1 MIRNC
6 SLGIFGIL
14 LFVLGWYTLSLNYT
28 SNQLPSPIDTYLAVA
43 EIYEDGTL
51 VEHIAASMHRFVV
64 GYSVG
69 AVLGIILGLIAGRYL
84 TVFSLF
90 DSLVQVIRPIS
101 PIAWFPL
108 AVLWFGIGD
117 APAIFIIIIATF
129 FPVFLST
136 ISGVKHVDPLL
147 LKVSQNFGASE
158 FKTLFSVIIPAS
170 FPHIVMGLNIGM
182 ATAWIHLV
190 AGEMLGAQSG
200 LGYLI
205 VDARNFLRSD
215 LIITGMVLIGIIGWV
230 LNIVMKKVEKAVNR
244 RWGVRDV

>member
-1 MIRNC
+1 MRNTC
-6 SLGIFGIL
+6 LGILGIFV
-14 LFVLGWYTLSLNYT
+14 FVIGWYILSLGYT
-28 SNQLPSPIDTYLAVA
+28 PNQLPSPQDTYIAFL
-43 EIYEDGTL
+43 EILEDGTL
-51 VEHIAASMHRFVV
+51 FEHLIASLNRFGV
-64 GYSVG
+64 GYFSG
-69 AVLGIILGLIAGRYL
+69 AILGMIIGLLAGRYL
-84 TVFSLF
+84 LVFSFF
-90 DSLVQVIRPIS
+90 DSLVQLIRPIS
-101 PIAWFPL
+101 PVAWFPL

-117 APAIFIIIIATF
+117 APAIFIIILATF
-129 FPVFLST
+129 FPVLLST

-158 FKTLFSVIIPAS
+158 LKTFFSVIIPAS

-200 LGYLI
+200 LGYMI

-215 LIITGMVLIGIIGWV
+215 LIICGMILIGIIGWV
-230 LNIVMKKVEKAVNR
+230 INILMKKFEKYVNK